1 VSLHESFVDDG
12 LGLKGKSKRKVV
24 MGNVCS
30 ASRVLHAVPHFF
42 TRVRLSCCQSYA
54 ARLLEGRKRNERNG
68 KESFHLFPFE
78 SVI

>member
-30 ASRVLHAVPHFF
+30 ASRVLMRFLTF
-42 TRVRLSCCQSYA
+42 SRECD
-54 ARLLEGRKRNERNG
+54 
-68 KESFHLFPFE
+68 FPATNRTQL
-78 SVI
+78 VC